1 MISVIVPC
9 FNEKNTIE
17 EIVYRIQSQNF
28 IKTQI
33 IIVDDG
39 STDGTREILRNKIE
53 KKVSKII
60 YNNTNN
66 GKGYAIRC
74 ALPFADKEII
84 FYKDID
90 DLSLKLRKFKR
101 DKLQGKKI
109 AKAGKKK
116 YLKYFNSE
124 IVADFLLSK
133 TFDYKSKKK
142 FLWD

>member
-53 KKVSKII
+53 KKYQKLFII
-60 YNNTNN
+60 ILTMEKVMLFDVLYRLQI
-66 GKGYAIRC
+66 K
-74 ALPFADKEII
+74 
-84 FYKDID
+84 
-90 DLSLKLRKFKR
+90 KLF
-101 DKLQGKKI
+101 
-109 AKAGKKK
+109 
-116 YLKYFNSE
+116 
-124 IVADFLLSK
+124 
-133 TFDYKSKKK
+133 
-142 FLWD
+142 